1 MYLGEI
7 IKEYRKK
14 HGLSMQT
21 FSDRANLSK
30 AYINQ
35 LENNRNPKTGDPIV
49 PSPETF
55 VKVAKAMNVSVDDL
69 WNAVDENQPL
79 VINPDSAHSDKTV
92 DRLVMT
98 KEESVDYHIGELAE
112 LVGLDPA
119 DIKRAIEFTLQMK
132 DRK

>member
-30 AYINQ
+30 AYISQ

-49 PSPETF
+49 PSVETF
-55 VKVAKAMNVSVDDL
+55 VKIAAAMNISVDDL
-69 WNAVDENQPL
+69 LNAVDENQPL
-79 VINPDSAHSDKTV
+79 VINPDPAHSCRD
-92 DRLVMT
+92 LSHLLMT
-98 KEESVDYHIGELAE
+98 DDEAIDYHVNALAE
-112 LVGLDPA
+112 LVGLDYD
-119 DIKRAIEFTLQMK
+119 DIKRAIGFALEMK
-132 DRK
+132 GKK

>member
-30 AYINQ
+30 AYISQ

-49 PSPETF
+49 PSVETF
-55 VKVAKAMNVSVDDL
+55 VKIAAAMNISVDDL
-69 WNAVDENQPL
+69 LNAVDENQPL
-79 VINPDSAHSDKTV
+79 VINPERSGKD
-92 DRLVMT
+92 LGQLIMT
-98 KEESVDYHIGELAE
+98 DDEAVDYHIDALAE
-112 LVGLDPA
+112 LIGLEYD
-119 DIKRAIEFTLQMK
+119 DIKRAIDFALEMK
-132 DRK
+132 GRK

>member
-7 IKEYRKK
+7 IREYRKK

-49 PSPETF
+49 PSAETF
-55 VKVAKAMNVSVDDL
+55 VKVAAAMNITFEEL

-79 VINPDSAHSDKTV
+79 VLNPDPTHPSRSV
-92 DRLVMT
+92 DQLVMT
-98 KEESVDYHIGELAE
+98 KEESIDYHIGELAA
-112 LVGLDPA
+112 LVGLDHD
-119 DIKRAIEFTLQMK
+119 DIKRAIEFTLEMK
-132 DRK
+132 NRK

>member
-7 IKEYRKK
+7 IREYRKK

-49 PSPETF
+49 PSAETF
-55 VKVAKAMNVSVDDL
+55 VKVAAAMNIPVDEL
-69 WNAVDENQPL
+69 WSAVDENQPL
-79 VINPDSAHSDKTV
+79 VLNPDPSHPSRDV
-92 DRLVMT
+92 DQLIMT
-98 KEESVDYHIGELAE
+98 KDESIEYHAGELAA
-112 LVGLDPA
+112 LVGLDRE
-119 DIKRAIEFTLQMK
+119 DILRAVEFALEMKKR
-132 DRK
+132 

>member
-49 PSPETF
+49 PSAETF
-55 VKVAKAMNVSVDDL
+55 VKVAAAMNITFEEL

-79 VINPDSAHSDKTV
+79 VLNPDSSHPSRSV
-92 DRLVMT
+92 DQLVMT
-98 KEESVDYHIGELAE
+98 REESIDYHIGELAV
-112 LVGLDPA
+112 LVDLDPE
-119 DIKRAIEFTLQMK
+119 DIKSAIEFALQMRT
-132 DRK
+132 RK